1 MPVHVICNWEAK
13 KFKKKRGTYWTRNSR
28 FLTVSE
34 AGEKNT
40 GNQGVYKSRC
50 PGKHSRCAF
59 RNLKLSQPKRKG
71 ELEVYQLSQRAEK
84 QLQTSSVLNCMV
96 IFCYPHCLPWSKYM
110 FFICLFCFVFLERD
124 YISQNLSSF
133 SFMFF
138 YMQDWHTIKNKNIK
152 DSKRRQNNK
161 KY

>member
-1 MPVHVICNWEAK
+1 MQLRGQEVL
-13 KFKKKRGTYWTRNSR
+13 KKRSTYWTRNSR

-34 AGEKNT
+34 AGETNT
-40 GNQGVYKSRC
+40 GNQGVSKSRC

-59 RNLKLSQPKRKG
+59 RDLKLSQPKRKG

-84 QLQTSSVLNCMV
+84 QLQTSSVLNCIV
-96 IFCYPHCLPWSKYM
+96 IFCYPHCLPWSKDM
-110 FFICLFCFVFLERD
+110 FFICLFVLFCFFWREITSARTSVHFL
-124 YISQNLSSF
+124 SC
-133 SFMFF
+133 FF
-138 YMQDWHTIKNKNIK
+138 YMQDWHIRKNKNIK